1 MEAGNEYIDGI
12 HWYVVHTY
20 SGYENKVKTNL
31 EKIVENRSL
40 QELIYDIRI
49 PTATGIEG
57 EGEDAKEVEVKI
69 YPSYVMIKMIMN
81 DFTWHIIRNITGVT
95 GFVGS
100 GATPIPL
107 SDAEVASLGMDMV
120 LDEPALAYGVGDS
133 VSIKSGPFQG
143 FVGKVEEISADGQTV
158 RILASMFGRET
169 PVEIDVKSVEPLKI

>member
-1 MEAGNEYIDGI
+1 MDANDYIDGI

-49 PTATGIEG
+49 PTITETQG
-57 EGEDAKEVEVKI
+57 EGENAKEVETKI
-69 YPSYVMIKMIMN
+69 YPSYVLIKMIMN

-95 GFVGS
+95 GFVGPGS
-100 GATPIPL
+100 NPTPL
-107 SDAEVASLGMDMV
+107 TDAEVAALGVDAAAA
-120 LDEPALAYGVGDS
+120 PAPLSYDVGDS
-133 VSIKSGPFQG
+133 VTIRSGPFSG
-143 FVGKVEEISADGQTV
+143 FIGKVEEISADKKSV

-169 PVEIDVKSVEPLKI
+169 PVEVEADNVALLEV

>member
-1 MEAGNEYIDGI
+1 MDDYIDGI

-49 PTATGIEG
+49 PTVTEIQG
-57 EGEDAKEVEVKI
+57 EGEDAKEVETKI
-69 YPSYVMIKMIMN
+69 YPSYVLIKMIMN
-81 DFTWHIIRNITGVT
+81 DFTWYIIRNVTGVT

-107 SDAEVASLGMDMV
+107 SDAEVASMGVDATAAA
-120 LDEPALAYGVGDS
+120 PALAYGVGDS

-143 FVGKVEEISADGQTV
+143 FIGRVEEISADQKTV

-169 PVEIDVKSVEPLKI
+169 PVEIEAENIELLKF

>member
-1 MEAGNEYIDGI
+1 MDDYIDGI

-20 SGYENKVKTNL
+20 SGYENKVKSSL

-49 PTATGIEG
+49 PTVTEIQG
-57 EGEDAKEVEVKI
+57 EGEEAKEVEVKI
-69 YPSYVMIKMIMN
+69 FPSYVMIKMIMN

-100 GATPIPL
+100 GGAPIPL
-107 SDAEVASLGMDMV
+107 TDAEVASMGVDTV
-120 LDEPALAYGVGDS
+120 TTPALAYGVGDS
-133 VSIKSGPFQG
+133 VSVKSGPFQG
-143 FVGKVEEISADGQTV
+143 FIGRVEEISADQKTV

-169 PVEIDVKSVEPLKI
+169 PVEIEAENIELLKF

>member
-1 MEAGNEYIDGI
+1 MDANDYIDGI

-40 QELIYDIRI
+40 QELIYDIKI
-49 PTATGIEG
+49 PTVTEVQEQG
-57 EGEDAKEVEVKI
+57 DQSKEVEVKL

-100 GATPIPL
+100 GATPAPL
-107 SDAEVASLGMDMV
+107 TDAEAEAMGVDTRIA
-120 LDEPALAYGVGDS
+120 PAALAYGVGDS
-133 VSIKSGPFQG
+133 VSVKSGPFQG
-143 FVGKVEEISADGQTV
+143 FVGRVEEISDDQKTV

-169 PVEIDVKSVEPLKI
+169 PVEIEAENIELLKF

>member
-1 MEAGNEYIDGI
+1 MDATNDYIDGI

-49 PTATGIEG
+49 PTTTELEG

-107 SDAEVASLGMDMV
+107 TDAEVASLGVDTV
-120 LDEPALAYGVGDS
+120 STPSLAYGVGDS

-143 FVGKVEEISADGQTV
+143 FIGKVEEISADQKTV

-169 PVEIDVKSVEPLKI
+169 PVEIDAKSVEPLKI

>member
-1 MEAGNEYIDGI
+1 MDARDYIDGI

-40 QELIYDIRI
+40 QELIYDIKI
-49 PTATGIEG
+49 PTVSETVQEG
-57 EGEDAKEVEVKI
+57 EESKDVETKL

-100 GATPIPL
+100 
-107 SDAEVASLGMDMV
+107 
-120 LDEPALAYGVGDS
+120 
-133 VSIKSGPFQG
+133 SGPAPNWQWSSQPHT
-143 FVGKVEEISADGQTV
+143 EHRPRARRST
-158 RILASMFGRET
+158 
-169 PVEIDVKSVEPLKI
+169 

>member
-1 MEAGNEYIDGI
+1 MDASDYIDGI

-40 QELIYDIRI
+40 QELIYDIKI
-49 PTATGIEG
+49 PTVSETVQEG
-57 EGEDAKEVEVKI
+57 EESKDVETKL

-107 SDAEVASLGMDMV
+107 SDAEVAEMGVDTQV
-120 LDEPALAYGVGDS
+120 APALAYGVGDS
-133 VSIKSGPFQG
+133 VSVKSGPFQG
-143 FVGKVEEISADGQTV
+143 FIGRVEEISADQKTV

-169 PVEIDVKSVEPLKI
+169 PVEIEAENIELLKF